1 MYFIFD
7 IPQILICNDNRERER
22 EKLYL
27 SHQKFRY
34 RENAPKLQSPA
45 SLFTILYI
53 EDDDDGVVVCPD
65 VQDVH
70 KEGDDDDDGGV

>member
-1 MYFIFD
+1 M
-7 IPQILICNDNRERER
+7 RERER
-22 EKLYL
+22 ERKTLFKP
-27 SHQKFRY
+27 SKISVQ
-34 RENAPKLQSPA
+34 ENAPKLQSPA